1 MTERTIEA
9 VIFDLGRVLVAI
21 DNQAMVKELFSHI
34 GTDDPQ
40 LAAKTMK
47 SSHMIDLCSGRIDL
61 EEFHR
66 RMSAAYNSDLGFA
79 EFKDLWCSIFYTM
92 DGAEELLGELNG
104 TIKLGL
110 LSDTDA
116 VHWTYIKNRWPWLA
130 MIPKPTLSFEVG
142 LMKPAPAIYHKA
154 AANVGTPPEKCLFI
168 DDLEANVEGAR
179 AAGMAAVQFENIALL
194 RHFLTSC
201 GLLK

>member
-92 DGAEELLGELNG
+92 EGAEELLRELDG
-104 TIKLGL
+104 TVTLGL

-116 VHWTYIKNRWPWLA
+116 VHWNYIKNRWPWLE
-130 MIPKPTLSFEVG
+130 MIPRPTLSYAVG
-142 LMKPAPAIYHKA
+142 LIKPDPAIYLKA
-154 AANVGTPPEKCLFI
+154 AANAETQPEKCLFI

-179 AAGMAAVQFENIALL
+179 AVGMTAVQFKNIALL
-194 RHFLTSC
+194 RHFLRSC
-201 GLLK
+201 GLL